1 MSKTMYF
8 KIARWFSLPPCRQ
21 AIEGLSELKSFY
33 GGNEKQK
40 ATSWHASNNPFT
52 AMSSPP
58 EFVVLHNRRNRRAI
72 IPRFTTQSFGF
83 IKNDSYCKVTSVW
96 RLDRSNVYYIRG
108 VWPLFASG
116 TECAHECLFVCL
128 CVLAATLDPKH
139 TEVPCTAAGPA
150 TAPRKGTAGYTLYRR
165 TEPTLPSS
173 RSKSISAKSSQRRPP
188 VNLADYLFLF
198 RELKSPSHTML
209 ASSVS

>member
-1 MSKTMYF
+1 MYY
-8 KIARWFSLPPCRQ
+8 KIARCFSLPPCRQ
-21 AIEGLSELKSFY
+21 AIGGLSELKSFY

-58 EFVVLHNRRNRRAI
+58 EFVMLHNRRI
-72 IPRFTTQSFGF
+72 IILRFTTQSFAF
-83 IKNDSYCKVTSVW
+83 TKNDSYCKVTGAW
-96 RLDRSNVYYIRG
+96 RLDRSNAYYIRR

-116 TECAHECLFVCL
+116 TECAHEWCVCF

-165 TEPTLPSS
+165 TEPTLPFS

-188 VNLADYLFLF
+188 VNLADYLYLF
-198 RELKSPSHTML
+198 RELRSPSHTML
-209 ASSVS
+209 APSVS

>member
-1 MSKTMYF
+1 MSKTMHY
-8 KIARWFSLPPCRQ
+8 KIARCFSLPPCRQ
-21 AIEGLSELKSFY
+21 ATEGLLELKSFY

-40 ATSWHASNNPFT
+40 ATSWPASNNPFT

-58 EFVVLHNRRNRRAI
+58 EFVLLHNRRNRRVI
-72 IPRFTTQSFGF
+72 ILGFTTQSSGF
-83 IKNDSYCKVTSVW
+83 IKNYSYIKVTGVW
-96 RLDRSNVYYIRG
+96 RLDRSNVCYIRR

-116 TECAHECLFVCL
+116 TECAHEWFVCF

-165 TEPTLPSS
+165 TAPTLPFS
-173 RSKSISAKSSQRRPP
+173 RSESTSAKSSQRRPP